1 MLLHRLLEL
10 FQIEVSRTV
19 IIHDLE
25 LAREAVDAPRPVLR
39 KALFQR
45 VQCHLYGQRGSTAI
59 ILMPVTAAA
68 VLGGTGVAD
77 EGYVEVVGTDN
88 GGHGPV

>member
-39 KALFQR
+39 KALFT
-45 VQCHLYGQRGSTAI
+45 VFNVICTVSGAPLPSS
-59 ILMPVTAAA
+59 
-68 VLGGTGVAD
+68 
-77 EGYVEVVGTDN
+77 
-88 GGHGPV
+88 